1 MVVQLTDALRE
12 AIPDV
17 SSTIFF
23 ECQNIE
29 RLVERLIT
37 NEREALLKLVGLN
50 GAALERPAPSAE
62 HKAGQPARVAALQ
75 GAGRRRRQT
84 VARSL
89 THAPSASAGRD
100 IAIIGLSGRYPQASN
115 VEQYWE
121 NLKAGKNCIV
131 EIPPERWSLEGFYC
145 EDPEQ
150 AISTGRSYCKWGG
163 FVNGFAEFD
172 PLFFN
177 ISPREAEGMDPQER
191 LFMQSCWEVM
201 EDAGYTQETL
211 ASRHRGRVGVFV
223 GITKTGFDLYGPELW
238 RRGESAFPRT
248 SFSSVANRV
257 SYFMNLNGP
266 SLPIEHD
273 VLGIADGDP

>member
-1 MVVQLTDALRE
+1 M
-12 AIPDV
+12 IPSV
-17 SSTIFF
+17 SSTVFF
-23 ECQNIE
+23 ECQSIE
-29 RLVERLIT
+29 GLVEYFL
-37 NEREALLKLVGLN
+37 NKERELLRKLVGLQEQIEAVN
-50 GAALERPAPSAE
+50 GSGARPSAD
-62 HKAGQPARVAALQ
+62 QPAKVTLRDVRGGGHRTKL
-75 GAGRRRRQT
+75 
-84 VARSL
+84 RSPER
-89 THAPSASAGRD
+89 APRSSAGRE

-121 NLKAGKNCIV
+121 NLKAGKNCLV

-163 FVNGFAEFD
+163 FVDGFAEFD

-201 EDAGYTQETL
+201 EDAGYTRETL